1 MSSLTASPIN
11 QAWMLQR
18 DGKTAEAVAEFERVI
33 KAAPDDIDA
42 LYGLGL
48 TLRYAGRKAEAIQYF
63 QQALNLVEQGH
74 ASERTDANMDRW
86 LMLTRMIRQRLAEL
100 GA

>member
-1 MSSLTASPIN
+1 MSSTPTSPIN
-11 QAWMLQR
+11 QAWMFQR
-18 DGKTAEAVAEFERVI
+18 DGKTNEAIAEFERVL

-48 TLRYAGRKAEAIQYF
+48 TLRYAGKNAEAIQHF
-63 QQALNLVEQGH
+63 QQALKLVETGH
-74 ASERTDANMDRW
+74 ANERTDANMDRW